1 MTDTS
6 KELPIP
12 EELNPEDAVEI
23 LRTWFSD
30 GILHFALRADFFER
44 PEEIGEMV
52 AELCMRS
59 AGLYGTSEEEVA
71 AAFEG
76 IMHGLE
82 ERLELAVE
90 GNEDEAE
97 E

>member
-1 MTDTS
+1 M
-6 KELPIP
+6 P
-12 EELNPEDAVEI
+12 EELNPEDAIEI

-30 GILHFALRADFFER
+30 GIVHFALRAELFEH

-59 AGLYGTSEEEVA
+59 AGLYGTTEEEVA

-76 IMHGLE
+76 IMRGLE
-82 ERLELAVE
+82 NRLQLAVE
-90 GNEDEAE
+90 DDEDEK
-97 E
+97 

>member
-1 MTDTS
+1 M
-6 KELPIP
+6 P
-12 EELNPEDAVEI
+12 EELNPEDAIEI

-30 GILHFALRADFFER
+30 GIVHFALRAEFFEH

-59 AGLYGTSEEEVA
+59 AGLYGTTEEEVA

-76 IMHGLE
+76 IMRGLE
-82 ERLELAVE
+82 NRLQLAVE
-90 GNEDEAE
+90 DDEDDK
-97 E
+97 

>member
-1 MTDTS
+1 
-6 KELPIP
+6 
-12 EELNPEDAVEI
+12 
-23 LRTWFSD
+23 
-30 GILHFALRADFFER
+30 
-44 PEEIGEMV
+44 MV

-82 ERLELAVE
+82 ERLELAIE
-90 GNEDEAE
+90 GDEDEAE